1 MWSIDCSIGL
11 SPDAAQPDLRI
22 LGIMNSSGPGGLTF
36 NAAVTVAAM
45 TLVALVL
52 PIFFVTANV
61 RHIANSD
68 WVYSYNWWRNGIPE
82 RSGITTSELDRA
94 GGQFIDYFNNDEEFL
109 DLRVVLNGAEVSLY
123 NQREVHHMVDVKG
136 LIAGT
141 MNVSL
146 WTGAFLLVAGVAG
159 AVLLGHQF
167 WGLLYRAAAWS
178 ALGSLLLIGIL
189 FVAVL
194 INFNL
199 VFTTFHFISFAN
211 DLWMLDPRNDYLLI
225 MFPQRFF
232 FEATLAIAVMTA
244 IEFAGLVVGAKLLRN
259 RYGEEA

>member
-1 MWSIDCSIGL
+1 MKL
-11 SPDAAQPDLRI
+11 
-22 LGIMNSSGPGGLTF
+22 SGPGGLTITF
-36 NAAVTVAAM
+36 AATAAAM

-82 RSGITTSELDRA
+82 RSGIKTSELDRA
-94 GGQFIDYFNNDEEFL
+94 VDQFIDYFNNDEEFL
-109 DLRVVLNGAEVSLY
+109 DLRVVLRDEEVSLY

-146 WTGAFLLVAGVAG
+146 WTGVFLLVVGIAG
-159 AVLLGHQF
+159 AVLLRHRF

-178 ALGSLLLIGIL
+178 ALGSLFLIGIL
-189 FVAVL
+189 FIAVL

-211 DLWMLDPRNDYLLI
+211 DLWMLDPRRDYLLI

-244 IEFAGLVVGAKLLRN
+244 IEFAGLVVGAKLLTN
-259 RYGEEA
+259 RYGREG

>member
-1 MWSIDCSIGL
+1 MH
-11 SPDAAQPDLRI
+11 DAAQPDLRI
-22 LGIMNSSGPGGLTF
+22 LGAMNSSGSGGLTF
-36 NAAVTVAAM
+36 TAAATAAAM

-94 GGQFIDYFNNDEEFL
+94 GEQFIDYFNNDEEYL
-109 DLRVVLNGAEVSLY
+109 DVRVVLMGAEVSLY

-146 WTGAFLLVAGVAG
+146 WTGVFLLVAGVAG
-159 AVLLGHQF
+159 AVLLKHRF

-178 ALGSLLLIGIL
+178 ALGSLVLIGIL
-189 FVAVL
+189 FIAVL

-244 IEFAGLVVGAKLLRN
+244 IEFTGLVVGAKLLRN
-259 RYGEEA
+259 RYGDEG

>member
-1 MWSIDCSIGL
+1 
-11 SPDAAQPDLRI
+11 
-22 LGIMNSSGPGGLTF
+22 MNSSGPGGLTIR
-36 NAAVTVAAM
+36 AAATAAAM

-68 WVYSYNWWRNGIPE
+68 WVYSYNWWRNGITE
-82 RSGITTSELDRA
+82 RSGITTPELDRA
-94 GGQFIDYFNNDEEFL
+94 ADQFIDYFNNDEEFL
-109 DLRVVLNGAEVSLY
+109 DLRVVLRDEEVSLY

-146 WTGAFLLVAGVAG
+146 WTGVFLLVVGVAG
-159 AVLLGHQF
+159 AVLLRHRF

-178 ALGSLLLIGIL
+178 ALGSLFLIGIL
-189 FVAVL
+189 FIAVL

-244 IEFAGLVVGAKLLRN
+244 IEFAGLVVGAKLLSN
-259 RYGEEA
+259 RYGGEG